1 MKKTSLIAVLSI
13 LLVAG
18 SVQAKEGMWIPLL
31 IEKLN
36 YDDLKAN
43 GFKLTAEDIY
53 SINQACLKDAVV
65 IFGGGCTGE
74 MISSNGLLL
83 TNHHC
88 GYNEI
93 QQHST
98 LENNYLKEGFWAAS
112 TEEELPND
120 DLDVLFLVEI
130 KEYTHEIFNNLN
142 KGADLEE
149 ERIAIEVRIDSL
161 EGVISDSL
169 NMKASI
175 EKFFYGN
182 DYYLF
187 LYNQYTDV
195 RLVGAPPNTIGNF
208 GGDTDNWVWPRHT
221 GDFSLFRV
229 YSGPD
234 GKPADYSKENIPYT
248 PKKHLTISAKGIKEN
263 DFTMVLGYPGKTQEY
278 LYSAGLEII
287 ASKIYPGNIALRD
300 GRIEIIDQAR
310 RNDDKVYI
318 QYASK
323 HRRVSNAWKKWEGVL
338 YGFNRFNVIEKRK
351 NYETWLL
358 ENAGNKKAALQE
370 LFGLFDDAYVGYEPY
385 AVAKDYYR
393 ESAFAIEPVGFYI
406 RKIAKH
412 IPQLAEKDK
421 KDEVLTRIKKAAS
434 LYFKDYNI
442 EIDKSL
448 TTFLLQEYRNNLG
461 EEFQASTIVEKS
473 SAFELEKYIETLYE
487 KSILTDSNRFKRAVR
502 KLADGDFSAF
512 NDDPFIMLANEFNQ
526 VNTLDVLEGYNYY
539 ADQLNNL
546 YKEYLPMIQAIDT
559 TRPIYP
565 DANFTMRM
573 TYGKVEG
580 YSPRDA
586 VNYNY
591 QTYLQGIIDKE
602 SLGYHDYDV
611 PEKLKQLYYDKDYGR
626 YATADGRLPVCF
638 VASNHTSGGNS
649 GSPILDAEGRLI
661 GINFDR
667 TWEGTMSDFNFD
679 EEICRNISVDI
690 RYVLFII
697 DKFADSGY
705 LLEEMDIIW

>member
-310 RNDDKVYI
+310 RSDDKVYI

-487 KSILTDSNRFKRAVR
+487 KSILTDSNRFKRAVK
-502 KLADGDFSAF
+502 KLADGDLSAF

-626 YATADGRLPVCF
+626 YAAADGRLPVCF

>member
-310 RNDDKVYI
+310 RSDDKVYI

-358 ENAGNKKAALQE
+358 ENAGNKKAALLE

-487 KSILTDSNRFKRAVR
+487 KSILTDSNRFKRAVK
-502 KLADGDFSAF
+502 KLADGDLSAF

-626 YATADGRLPVCF
+626 YAAADGRLPVCF

>member
-487 KSILTDSNRFKRAVR
+487 KSILTDSNRFKRAVK
-502 KLADGDFSAF
+502 KLADGDLSAF

-626 YATADGRLPVCF
+626 YAAADGRLPVCF

>member
-502 KLADGDFSAF
+502 KLADGDLSAF

-626 YATADGRLPVCF
+626 YAAADGRLPVCF